1 MTEIESDSSDSEYN
15 PIKTSNHHQTTKP
28 TNKPIEKSSNPKS
41 KKSSR
46 AYASKDGQGYAWEDE
61 YKRSWDILR
70 EDDSGSLESAVNQL
84 KANQRKRIIR
94 DTTSIQR
101 GIIRHLCLIIDL
113 SIAMTDRDLRPN
125 RLEISLNYAQ
135 DFITEFFDQNP
146 ISQMCILITK
156 DAIAERLSPYQVS
169 NPVDHHK
176 ALSNKRKLEPSGEPS
191 LQNALEMARATL
203 AHLPP
208 HGSKETLVIMG
219 SLTTCDPEDIHQTI
233 ERLENDRMRVSIVG
247 LSAEIQICKEI
258 CRRTKGKYGVI
269 MNETHFK
276 DLLFESIPPPP
287 SLSTSTSTQ
296 SSIRSN
302 PTSSDLIQMGFPTK
316 LSNPI
321 PSLCACHS
329 KLHSSGFICP
339 RCGSKL
345 CDVPTDC
352 LICGLTVVSSP
363 HLARSYRHLFPVA
376 NWKELHGSSKEL
388 QETSSSKS
396 CYGCSQ
402 PFSNSN
408 SNEFKPNQIGLKY
421 LCNRC
426 KRIFCSVCDQFYEQL
441 GLCPGCCV

>member
-1 MTEIESDSSDSEYN
+1 MPHIDSDSDYGDSDYN
-15 PIKTSNHHQTTKP
+15 PTARTTRSKQNQTTSTTTTTAQP
-28 TNKPIEKSSNPKS
+28 LPAKS
-41 KKSSR
+41 KKKAT

-61 YKRSWDILR
+61 YKRSWDIVR
-70 EDDSGSLESAVNQL
+70 EDDSGSLEGAVNQL
-84 KANQRKRIIR
+84 MANKRKRIIR

-113 SIAMTDRDLRPN
+113 SLAMTDRDLRPN
-125 RLEISLNYAQ
+125 RLEMSLNYAQ
-135 DFITEFFDQNP
+135 EFVTEFFDQNP
-146 ISQMCILITK
+146 ISQMCIFITK
-156 DAIAERLSPYQVS
+156 DAIAERLSPLS
-169 NPVDHHK
+169 GNPVDHHK

-219 SLTTCDPEDIHQTI
+219 SLTTCDPEDIHKTI
-233 ERLENDRMRVSIVG
+233 EKLEKDRMRVSIVG
-247 LSAEIQICKEI
+247 LSAEVNICKEI
-258 CRRTKGKYGVI
+258 CRKTKGKYGVI

-287 SLSTSTSTQ
+287 SLVNPSSTQSTRSTSTS
-296 SSIRSN
+296 
-302 PTSSDLIQMGFPTK
+302 SDLMQMGFPTK

-329 KLHSSGFICP
+329 KLKSSGFICP

-376 NWKELHGSSKEL
+376 NWKEIDESNEVDEI
-388 QETSSSKS
+388 ETPKS

-402 PFSNSN
+402 IFPTSSTTHH
-408 SNEFKPNQIGLKY
+408 SHSSKY
-421 LCNRC
+421 MCNRC
-426 KRIFCSVCDQFYEQL
+426 KHLFCSTCDLFHEQL
-441 GLCPGCCV
+441 GLCPGCCT